1 MTLQQ
6 MRYVITTAECYS
18 ITSAAEKFQLSQPNL
33 SNAIKDLEQELGIQI
48 FERKKSGVSLTPDGA
63 ELVRSIQPILNQVQR
78 LEDTYKQPSS
88 HRISF
93 SVATQHISI
102 VTEVMIAFMKEQDPH
117 FNEYNFQYLQLRTKE
132 ILDYVASEFCE
143 IGVLLKNRENRVLD
157 WEMEQQELDFHLL
170 ATMRPKV
177 YVPKQHPLAG
187 RTKVS
192 MEDLAPYVY
201 SHYFQGIDSSRD
213 RFFSEELVENTV
225 AKKTITLTD
234 EMADASIGM
243 EMNTYTIGSGM
254 SGENLLEKDYAVMN
268 LDTHQRIE
276 LGWISR
282 RDHELSNFGK
292 RFLDLLAEKLNSM
305 QLD

>member
-225 AKKTITLTD
+225 AKKQSPSRTRWQTP
-234 EMADASIGM
+234 AS
-243 EMNTYTIGSGM
+243 
-254 SGENLLEKDYAVMN
+254 AW
-268 LDTHQRIE
+268 R
-276 LGWISR
+276 
-282 RDHELSNFGK
+282 
-292 RFLDLLAEKLNSM
+292 
-305 QLD
+305 

>member
-143 IGVLLKNRENRVLD
+143 IGRAHV
-157 WEMEQQELDFHLL
+157 
-170 ATMRPKV
+170 
-177 YVPKQHPLAG
+177 
-187 RTKVS
+187 
-192 MEDLAPYVY
+192 
-201 SHYFQGIDSSRD
+201 
-213 RFFSEELVENTV
+213 
-225 AKKTITLTD
+225 
-234 EMADASIGM
+234 
-243 EMNTYTIGSGM
+243 
-254 SGENLLEKDYAVMN
+254 
-268 LDTHQRIE
+268 
-276 LGWISR
+276 
-282 RDHELSNFGK
+282 
-292 RFLDLLAEKLNSM
+292 
-305 QLD
+305 

>member
-1 MTLQQ
+1 M
-6 MRYVITTAECYS
+6 
-18 ITSAAEKFQLSQPNL
+18 
-33 SNAIKDLEQELGIQI
+33 
-48 FERKKSGVSLTPDGA
+48 
-63 ELVRSIQPILNQVQR
+63 
-78 LEDTYKQPSS
+78 
-88 HRISF
+88 
-93 SVATQHISI
+93 
-102 VTEVMIAFMKEQDPH
+102 
-117 FNEYNFQYLQLRTKE
+117 RTKE

-192 MEDLAPYVY
+192 MEDLAPYVF
-201 SHYFQGIDSSRD
+201 SGNRQFQRPLLLRGACGEYR
-213 RFFSEELVENTV
+213 R
-225 AKKTITLTD
+225 KKTITLTD

-254 SGENLLEKDYAVMN
+254 SGENLPEKDYAVMN

>member
-6 MRYVITTAECYS
+6 MKYVITTAECYS

-78 LEDTYKQPSS
+78 LEDNYKQPDT
-88 HRISF
+88 HKTSF
-93 SVATQHISI
+93 SIATQHISV
-102 VTEVMIAFMKEQDPH
+102 VTEVMAAFMKEQGPNL
-117 FNEYNFQYLQLRTKE
+117 NEYNFQYLQLRTKE
-132 ILDYVASEFCE
+132 ILDYVASDFCE
-143 IGVLLKNRENRVLD
+143 IGILLKNRENRVLN

-177 YVPKQHPLAG
+177 YVPKRHPLAG

-192 MEDLAPYVY
+192 MEDLAPYIY

-225 AKKTITLTD
+225 AKKTITITD
-234 EMADASIGM
+234 EMADASFGM
-243 EMNTYTIGSGM
+243 AMNTYTIGSGI
-254 SGENLLEKDYAVMN
+254 SGDNMLEKDYAVIK

-282 RDHELSNFGK
+282 KDHERSPFAK
-292 RFLDLLAEKLNSM
+292 RFLELLTERLGSM
-305 QLD
+305 NLT